1 MVLGLLLTAVVVWF
15 HCEILWLPQF
25 VYYWKV
31 NGRKLIEIFYYLC
44 PRMRLYRL
52 IFFTGSFL
60 ASMHECYSFW
70 IICSS
75 KTSMVTLGAEDFCQD
90 ITSHS
95 IGSWR
100 GVAVDCDLAFI
111 YTFFSLSHSL
121 ISSLLNTIWYKT
133 CPLLIHFDLVWWP
146 NKLWTL
152 FLACVTG
159 HLALATWLIILI
171 PNLGGSFFWKR
182 EGQYFGTC
190 EPI

>member
-1 MVLGLLLTAVVVWF
+1 MPANEAVSF
-15 HCEILWLPQF
+15 DFLH
-25 VYYWKV
+25 
-31 NGRKLIEIFYYLC
+31 RKLSSQHAWVLFILNYL
-44 PRMRLYRL
+44 
-52 IFFTGSFL
+52 F
-60 ASMHECYSFW
+60 
-70 IICSS
+70 
-75 KTSMVTLGAEDFCQD
+75 KQTSMVTLGTEKFSQD

-121 ISSLLNTIWYKT
+121 ISSLQNTIWYKT

-152 FLACVTG
+152 FLAWVTG

-182 EGQYFGTC
+182 EGKYFRTC